1 MTLHRLFGAEFY
13 FIRRFFKMK
22 NTKTTR
28 LVTGAVILALSTILS
43 FISFNRL
50 PFGGS
55 LTLLSMLP
63 ICMYAYRYGWGWGF
77 GVAFTYS
84 VIQLAMSIGEALS
97 WGLTP
102 TFFVAMLLLDYLLAY
117 TVLGLGAAFRKLRF
131 GLPIG
136 VLLALSARYIC
147 HIASGVFLWKSTG
160 EIAGIVLENVWLYS
174 LVYNGL
180 FMIPEIIVTTIA
192 AAILSVL
199 PQMQKWIQP
208 LD

>member
-1 MTLHRLFGAEFY
+1 
-13 FIRRFFKMK
+13 MK

-43 FISFNRL
+43 LIQLNKL

-63 ICMYAYRYGWGWGF
+63 ICLYSYRYGLKWGIGMAF
-77 GVAFTYS
+77 GYS
-84 VIQLAMSIGEALS
+84 VIQLALDLGPAMS

-102 TFFVAMLLLDYLLAY
+102 ALWAGMIVLDYLLAF
-117 TVLGLGAAFRKLRF
+117 TVLGFGGLFRKWNRI
-131 GLPIG
+131 GLPVG
-136 VLLALSARYIC
+136 TAFALILRYIC

-192 AAILSVL
+192 AVLISVL
-199 PQMQKWIQP
+199 PQMKKWIQP